1 MRGQAILI
9 ATAFVA
15 LLVLLT
21 VYLVFQQGSLRASV
35 AIREPIHYKIMY
47 IIDSRTNWTAQ
58 ELAEKI
64 IKETYCSAVE
74 VNITIIDLL
83 TNNIISNESIK
94 TDLSG
99 LDPSKY
105 TLIIVDY
112 TRVLYNNW
120 IIIYHIKAYRLIG

>member
-9 ATAFVA
+9 TTAFVA

-99 LDPSKY
+99 LDQSKY